1 MHYLA
6 WLNAHPMVWPLLLL
20 AVSILGTLLFIV
32 ATSITI

>member
-6 WLNAHPMVWPLLLL
+6 WPNAHPMASPLLVL
-20 AVSILGTLLFIV
+20 AVSILGALLFIV